1 MITVKKSSIPMGS
14 QRRLRKQ
21 RIRALTKSLVELIVG
36 TLVIGALWAM
46 VLFALLSPCG
56 ATMIDADG
64 NRHVYECHIISQV
77 FGE

>member
-1 MITVKKSSIPMGS
+1 MITVKKSSIPLGS

-21 RIRALTKSLVELIVG
+21 RMRALTKSLVELIAG
-36 TLVIGALWAM
+36 TLMIGALWAM

-64 NRHVYECHIISQV
+64 SRHVYQCSLW
-77 FGE
+77 GE

>member
-64 NRHVYECHIISQV
+64 SRTVYQCSLWSQP
-77 FGE
+77 

>member
-1 MITVKKSSIPMGS
+1 MLTIKKSSITVVS
-14 QRRLRKQ
+14 QRRTRKQ
-21 RIRALTKSLVELIVG
+21 RMRALAKSCVELIVG

-64 NRHVYECHIISQV
+64 NRHVYQCSMW
-77 FGE
+77 GE

>member
-1 MITVKKSSIPMGS
+1 VLTIKKSSITVVS
-14 QRRLRKQ
+14 QRRTRKQ
-21 RIRALTKSLVELIVG
+21 RMRALAKSCVELIVG

-64 NRHVYECHIISQV
+64 NRHVYQCSMW
-77 FGE
+77 GE

>member
-1 MITVKKSSIPMGS
+1 MITIKKSSMTLGT

-21 RIRALTKSLVELIVG
+21 RMRALTKSLVELILG
-36 TLVIGALWAM
+36 TLLIGAVWAM

-64 NRHVYECHIISQV
+64 NRVVYQCSLWE
-77 FGE
+77 

>member
-1 MITVKKSSIPMGS
+1 MITIKKSSIPMGA
-14 QRRLRKQ
+14 QRRIRKQ
-21 RIRALTKSLVELIVG
+21 RMRALTKSLVELIVG

-64 NRHVYECHIISQV
+64 NRHVYQCSLWSE
-77 FGE
+77 

>member
-1 MITVKKSSIPMGS
+1 MLTIKKSSIPMGT
-14 QRRLRKQ
+14 QRRIRKQ
-21 RIRALTKSLVELIVG
+21 RMRALTKSLVELIVG

-64 NRHVYECHIISQV
+64 NRHVYQCSMWSE
-77 FGE
+77 

>member
-1 MITVKKSSIPMGS
+1 MITIKRTSVPLGS

-21 RIRALTKSLVELIVG
+21 RIRALAKSCVELIVG
-36 TLVIGALWAM
+36 TLLMGAVWAM

-64 NRHVYECHIISQV
+64 NRVVYQCSLWSE
-77 FGE
+77 

>member
-1 MITVKKSSIPMGS
+1 MITIKKSSMTLGT

-21 RIRALTKSLVELIVG
+21 RIRALVTSLVE
-36 TLVIGALWAM
+36 TLVGALLIGALWAM

-64 NRHVYECHIISQV
+64 NRHVYECSLW
-77 FGE
+77 GE

>member
-1 MITVKKSSIPMGS
+1 MITVKKTSIPLGS

-36 TLVIGALWAM
+36 TLLMGAVWAM

-56 ATMIDADG
+56 ATMLDAEG
-64 NRHVYECHIISQV
+64 NRVVYQCSFWE
-77 FGE
+77 

>member
-1 MITVKKSSIPMGS
+1 MITIKKSSMTLGT

-21 RIRALTKSLVELIVG
+21 RIRALAKSCVELIVG

-46 VLFALLSPCG
+46 VIFALLSPCG

-64 NRHVYECHIISQV
+64 NRHVYQCSLWSE
-77 FGE
+77 

>member
-1 MITVKKSSIPMGS
+1 MITIKKSSIPIGS

-21 RIRALTKSLVELIVG
+21 RMRALTKSLVELIAG

-64 NRHVYECHIISQV
+64 SRHVYQCSLW
-77 FGE
+77 GE

>member
-1 MITVKKSSIPMGS
+1 MITIKKSSIPMGA
-14 QRRLRKQ
+14 QRRIRKQ
-21 RIRALTKSLVELIVG
+21 RMRALTKSLVELIVG

-64 NRHVYECHIISQV
+64 NRHVYQCSLSDV
-77 FGE
+77 WGE

>member
-1 MITVKKSSIPMGS
+1 MITVKRTSIPIGS

-21 RIRALTKSLVELIVG
+21 RIRALAKSCVELIAG

-56 ATMIDADG
+56 ATMIDVDG
-64 NRHVYECHIISQV
+64 NRHVYQCSLW
-77 FGE
+77 GE